1 MADIDEIKGLVEEGN
16 KTVEAIRAEV
26 DAVKAKAEDAVSQD
40 KVAKME
46 SDLAETLK
54 AKQDAELK
62 LKSIQERM
70 DEFEKKAGRPG
81 AAMDGKD
88 ADEYKSAFLQ
98 FLRSPDDHKAAQEV
112 YELSRKAADTQTAT
126 AASGGFALPEVISA
140 DIAKQVQD
148 ISPIRQIS
156 RVVSVG
162 TPDYK
167 ELVNLNGFGTE
178 WVGETDTRSQTNTP
192 DLGEVAPTFGE
203 IAAKPEATRH
213 SLEDLF
219 FDVEAWLR
227 DSAVE
232 QFAIA
237 EGVAFISGNGTNK
250 PTGFLNGTPVATA
263 DASRTFGTLQ
273 YIPTGAASA
282 LSSNPFDEMY
292 DIKYTLKAGYRAA
305 SRWVMNS
312 LTLAAFA
319 KVRDNDGQYLLQPAV
334 TADTPDVM
342 LGSPVTIAED
352 MPDIASDSFPVAF
365 GDFNRGYLIA
375 DRVGMGIVRDNVTK
389 PGYIRYIMFKRVGG
403 KLKDT
408 NAIKLLK
415 VATS

>member
-1 MADIDEIKGLVEEGN
+1 MSDLDEVKGLFSETQ
-16 KTVEAIRAEV
+16 KTVEALRSEV
-26 DAVKAKAEDAVSQD
+26 DGLKGKDDPISQE
-40 KVAKME
+40 KVAKIE
-46 SDLAETLK
+46 ADLAETLS

-70 DEFEKKAGRPG
+70 DEFETKMGRPG
-81 AAMDGKD
+81 GAAHGAQ
-88 ADEYKSAFLQ
+88 ADEYKSAF
-98 FLRSPDDHKAAQEV
+98 FEFIRRPDDHKAAAAA
-112 YELSRKAADTQTAT
+112 YELSRKATDTRTST
-126 AASGGFALPEVISA
+126 DASGGYALPEVISA

-148 ISPIRQIS
+148 ISPIRQIA

-237 EGVAFISGNGTNK
+237 EGAAFVAGNGTNK
-250 PTGFLNGTPVATA
+250 PTGFLDGTPVATG
-263 DASRTFGTLQ
+263 DASRAFGTLQ
-273 YIPTGAASA
+273 YVPTGQAAA

-292 DIKYTLKAGYRAA
+292 DIKYTLKAGYRSAA
-305 SRWVMNS
+305 RWVMNS
-312 LTLAAFA
+312 LTMAAFA
-319 KVRDNDGQYLLQPAV
+319 KVKDSEGQYLLQPAV
-334 TADTPDVM
+334 SAEAPDIM

-352 MPDIASDSFPVAF
+352 MPDVEADAHPVAF

-403 KLKDT
+403 ILKDT

-415 VATS
+415 IAAS

>member
-1 MADIDEIKGLVEEGN
+1 MADIDEIKTLIEAGN
-16 KTVEAIRAEV
+16 KTIEAIRTDV
-26 DAVKAKAEDAVSQD
+26 DAKADDVVVKD
-40 KVAKME
+40 KLSKME
-46 SDLAETLK
+46 AELAESLA

-70 DEFEKKAGRPG
+70 DEFETKAGRPG
-81 AAMDGKD
+81 ADMEGKA
-88 ADEYKSAFLQ
+88 ADEYKEAFFN
-98 FLRSPDDHKAAQEV
+98 FLRAPDDHKAAGEL
-112 YELSRKAADTQTAT
+112 YELSKKATDVQTAT
-126 AASGGFALPEVISA
+126 AASGGYALPEVISTT
-140 DIAKQVQD
+140 IAKQVQD
-148 ISPIRQIS
+148 ISPIRQIA

-178 WVGETDTRSQTNTP
+178 WVGETNTRSQTDTP

-227 DSAVE
+227 DSATE

-237 EGVAFISGNGTNK
+237 EGAAFVSGDGSNK
-250 PTGFLNGTPVATA
+250 PTGFLDGTPVATA
-263 DASRTFGTLQ
+263 DASRAFGTLQ
-273 YIPTGAASA
+273 YIPTGQAAA
-282 LSSNPFDEMY
+282 LSSNPFDEMT
-292 DIKYTLKAGYRAA
+292 DLVYTMKAGYRAA

-312 LTLAAFA
+312 LTMAAFA
-319 KVRDNDGQYLLQPAV
+319 KVKDAEGQYLLQDAVSAADPARIKGY
-334 TADTPDVM
+334 PI
-342 LGSPVTIAED
+342 TIAED
-352 MPDIASDSFPVAF
+352 MPDIAADAHPVAF
-365 GDFNRGYLIA
+365 GDFQRGYLIA
-375 DRVGMGIVRDNVTK
+375 DRVGMGIIRDNVTK

-403 KLKDT
+403 ILKDT

-415 VATS
+415 IAAS

>member
-1 MADIDEIKGLVEEGN
+1 MADIEELKSLVETGN
-16 KTVEAIRAEV
+16 KTIEAIRSDV
-26 DAVKAKAEDAVSQD
+26 DAVKNDDTLAKEKLGKMEADLADTLSAKSKAES
-40 KVAKME
+40 
-46 SDLAETLK
+46 
-54 AKQDAELK
+54 ELK
-62 LKSIQERM
+62 SLQERM
-70 DEFEKKAGRPG
+70 DEFETKMGRPG
-81 AAMDGKD
+81 AAMSETK
-88 ADEYKSAFLQ
+88 ADEYKSAF
-98 FLRSPDDHKAAQEV
+98 FDFVRRPDDHKAAAEV
-112 YELSRKAADTQTAT
+112 YELSRKATDTRTST
-126 AASGGFALPEVISA
+126 DASGGYALPEVIAA
-140 DIAKQVQD
+140 DIAKQIQD
-148 ISPIRQIS
+148 ISPIRQIA

-237 EGVAFISGNGTNK
+237 EGTAFVSGNGSNK
-250 PTGFLNGTPVATA
+250 PTGFLAGTPVDTG

-273 YIPTGAASA
+273 YVPTGEAAA
-282 LSSNPFDEMY
+282 LSSNPFDEMI
-292 DIKYTLKAGYRAA
+292 DLIYTLKSGYRASA
-305 SRWVMNS
+305 RWVMNS
-312 LTLAAFA
+312 LTMAGFA
-319 KVRDNDGQYLLQPAV
+319 KVKDADGQYLLQSAVSAADPA
-334 TADTPDVM
+334 TMKGYPI
-342 LGSPVTIAED
+342 TIAED
-352 MPDIASDSFPVAF
+352 MPDIAADAHAVAF
-365 GDFNRGYLIA
+365 GDFQRGYLIA

-403 KLKDT
+403 ILKDT

-415 VATS
+415 IAAT

>member
-1 MADIDEIKGLVEEGN
+1 MADFDEIKSLIEEGN
-16 KTVEAIRAEV
+16 KTVESIRAAV
-26 DAVKAKAEDAVSQD
+26 DAVKSEDAVS
-40 KVAKME
+40 KEKLAKME
-46 SDLAETLK
+46 TDLAETLS
-54 AKQDAELK
+54 AKQDAEMK

-70 DEFEKKAGRPG
+70 DEFETKMGRPG
-81 AAMDGKD
+81 AAASDRE
-88 ADEYKSAFLQ
+88 ADEYKSAFFQ
-98 FLRSPDDHKAAQEV
+98 FVRNPDDHAAAQKA
-112 YELSRKAADTQTAT
+112 YELARKATDTRTST
-126 AASGGFALPEVISA
+126 AASGGYALPEVIAA

-148 ISPIRQIS
+148 ISPIRQIA

-237 EGVAFISGNGTNK
+237 EGTAFVSGNGTNK
-250 PTGFLNGTPVATA
+250 PTGFLAGTPVATG
-263 DASRTFGTLQ
+263 DASRNFGVLQ
-273 YIPTGAASA
+273 YIPTGQAAA

-292 DIKYTLKAGYRAA
+292 DIKYTLKAGYRSAA
-305 SRWVMNS
+305 RWVMNS
-312 LTLAAFA
+312 LTMAAFA
-319 KVRDNDGQYLLQPAV
+319 KVKDGDGRYLLQPAIS
-334 TADTPDVM
+334 ADTPDTM

-352 MPDIASDSFPVAF
+352 MPDIAADAHPVAF
-365 GDFNRGYLIA
+365 GDFQRGYLIA

-403 KLKDT
+403 ILKDT

-415 VATS
+415 IAAS

>member
-1 MADIDEIKGLVEEGN
+1 MADIEELKSLVETGN
-16 KTVEAIRAEV
+16 KTIEAIRADV
-26 DAVKAKAEDAVSQD
+26 DAVKGDDALSKEKLSKMEAELADTLSAKSKAE
-40 KVAKME
+40 
-46 SDLAETLK
+46 AE
-54 AKQDAELK
+54 

-70 DEFEKKAGRPG
+70 DEFETKMGRPG
-81 AAMDGKD
+81 AGVSQKQ
-88 ADEYKSAFLQ
+88 ADEYKSAF
-98 FLRSPDDHKAAQEV
+98 FDFVRRPDDHKAAAEV
-112 YELSRKAADTQTAT
+112 YELSRKAADTRTST
-126 AASGGFALPEVISA
+126 DASGGYALPEVIAA

-148 ISPIRQIS
+148 VSPIRQIA

-237 EGVAFISGNGTNK
+237 EGTAFVSGNGTKK
-250 PTGFLNGTPVATA
+250 PTGFLAGTPVATA
-263 DASRTFGTLQ
+263 DASRAFGTLQ
-273 YIPTGAASA
+273 YTPTGAAAA
-282 LSSNPFDEMY
+282 LSSNPFDEMI
-292 DIKYTLKAGYRAA
+292 DIIYTLKAGYRASA
-305 SRWVMNS
+305 RWVMNS
-312 LTLAAFA
+312 LTMAAFA
-319 KVRDNDGQYLLQPAV
+319 KVKDGDGQYLLQDAVSAADPARMKGY
-334 TADTPDVM
+334 PI
-342 LGSPVTIAED
+342 TIAED
-352 MPDIASDSFPVAF
+352 MPDIAADAHPVAF

-403 KLKDT
+403 ILKDT

-415 VATS
+415 IAAS

>member
-1 MADIDEIKGLVEEGN
+1 MADITEIKSLVEEGN
-16 KTVEAIRAEV
+16 KTIEALRADI
-26 DAVKAKAEDAVSQD
+26 DAVKGEDTLAKE
-40 KVAKME
+40 KLAKME
-46 SDLAETLK
+46 ADLAATLS

-70 DEFEKKAGRPG
+70 DEFETKMGRPG
-81 AAMDGKD
+81 AGMETKD
-88 ADEYKSAFLQ
+88 ADEYKAAFFQ
-98 FLRSPDDHKAAQEV
+98 FLRHPDDQKAASVV
-112 YELSRKAADTQTAT
+112 YELGKKATDVRTAT
-126 AASGGFALPEVISA
+126 AASGGYALPEVISTA
-140 DIAKQVQD
+140 IAKQVQD
-148 ISPIRQIS
+148 ISPIRQIA

-178 WVGETDTRSQTNTP
+178 WVGETGTRNQTNTP

-250 PTGFLNGTPVATA
+250 PTGILNGTPVATA
-263 DASRTFGTLQ
+263 DASRAFGTLQ
-273 YIPTGAASA
+273 YIPTGQAAA
-282 LSSNPFDEMY
+282 LSANPFDEMK
-292 DIKYTLKAGYRAA
+292 DITYTLKAGYRAA
-305 SRWVMNS
+305 SNWVMNS
-312 LTLAAFA
+312 LTMAAFA
-319 KVRDNDGQYLLQPAV
+319 KVKDSNGRYLMQDAV
-334 TADTPDVM
+334 TAGEAPRM
-342 LGSPVTIAED
+342 NGYPVTIAED
-352 MPDIASDSFPVAF
+352 MPDIAADAFPVAF
-365 GDFNRGYLIA
+365 GDFSRGYLIA
-375 DRVGMGIVRDNVTK
+375 DRVGMGIIRDNVTK

-415 VATS
+415 IAAS